1 MFIHPRSRLFVHS
14 LVLMFICSFYCSS
27 VHVFALVIHL
37 LTYSPI
43 CSYVQVVEYL
53 RMNSLI
59 CSSVHFFRP
68 FVHLF
73 GFFSSRVNVSE
84 HPVVFLAPPPRLP
97 VLSSGNF
104 LRRKSGRDCR
114 SLKPLDAGGTF
125 YAEVGSPDFLSLL
138 SFFFFLFSCC
148 LCFFLSLSFVLF
160 FIIFLFF
167 FTFSSRSPFLLFSFF

>member
-1 MFIHPRSRLFVHS
+1 MFIHPRIRLFVHS
-14 LVLMFICSFYCSS
+14 LVLMFICSFHCSS

-68 FVHLF
+68 FVHLL

-104 LRRKSGRDCR
+104 LGRKSGRDCR
-114 SLKPLDAGGTF
+114 SLKPPGRGR
-125 YAEVGSPDFLSLL
+125 DFLRGGRQSGFLVSSFLFLFLIFLLSLFFFCHCLLFFFLL
-138 SFFFFLFSCC
+138 SFCFFFFHL
-148 LCFFLSLSFVLF
+148 
-160 FIIFLFF
+160 
-167 FTFSSRSPFLLFSFF
+167 